1 MNKLVDAIDQVI
13 EENNLPHEWSKE
25 IVAELKELKHKKESK
40 NRVDLRS

>member
-25 IVAELKELKHKKESK
+25 ISAELCPVVTPGHQGC
-40 NRVDLRS
+40 NM